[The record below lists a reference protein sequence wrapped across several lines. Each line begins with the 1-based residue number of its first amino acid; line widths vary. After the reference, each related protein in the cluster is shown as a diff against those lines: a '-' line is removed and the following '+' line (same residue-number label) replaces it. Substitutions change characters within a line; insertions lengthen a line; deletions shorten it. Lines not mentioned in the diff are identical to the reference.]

1 MAKRTLSLEDK
12 EIFLQKISD
21 VLFISDLQELADK
34 LEVSLKS
41 DEENI
46 IEQIDF
52 SKIKEGEIRSLL
64 KKISIEIKSRE
75 DEVKENKNFDF

>member
-34 LEVSLKS
+34 LEISLKS

-75 DEVKENKNFDF
+75 DDVKENKNFDF